1 MKTKNIFNF
10 ISAINLI
17 GLISVIVFTSCS
29 NENLNDL
36 NPPEEINNQ
45 SIEIM
50 GKNVAIEDKTLS
62 FENESDFKNLIYQIK
77 NQKSVSTR
85 QNAVVNYSLT
95 TNKSLSIDGFQSL
108 YEIYE
113 EALKVSESYYERE
126 GGYEEF
132 KEIYDCLYFPE
143 YKDDYSAYLPVSD
156 SDLAKILS
164 PKGEVIIGGIVKNMK
179 DINSYEQLRV
189 LGLSIPDIDN
199 IDKEETKDMVSRVTT
214 RTTKQV
220 TLTEN
225 EVYTE
230 NKRKIWIDIQPNTN
244 YNHPYIV
251 RFDIAFRKKGF
262 LGAWYNHSAVTDFTL
277 TCDSKTYGYYWM
289 RDGKSGSSS
298 HNYYFDV
305 VGNLSDPVENLHG
318 NVKVNYDALANI
330 WFTLYFNN
338 QNVGIPG

>member
-10 ISAINLI
+10 ISVITVM
-17 GLISVIVFTSCS
+17 GFISVIIMTSCN

-36 NPPEEINNQ
+36 NLSEEIDNQ
-45 SIEIM
+45 SIKIL
-50 GKNVAIEDKTLS
+50 GKNVLIEDKTLS
-62 FENESDFKNLIYQIK
+62 FENESEYKDLIYKIK
-77 NQKSVSTR
+77 NQKPVSTR
-85 QNAVVNYSLT
+85 HNTVGTYSLT
-95 TNKSLSIDGFQSL
+95 TDKTFNIGGFQSL
-108 YEIYE
+108 YEVYE
-113 EALKVSESYYERE
+113 EALSVAESYYERE

-132 KEIYDCLYFPE
+132 KKMYDCLYFPE

-156 SDLAKILS
+156 KYLAKILS
-164 PKGEVIIGGIVKNMK
+164 PKGEVIIDGVVKNMK
-179 DINSYEQLRV
+179 DVNSYEQLIE
-189 LGLSIPDIDN
+189 LGLAIPD
-199 IDKEETKDMVSRVTT
+199 IDKEETEDMESPVTT
-214 RTTKQV
+214 RAAKYV

-225 EVYTE
+225 QVYTE